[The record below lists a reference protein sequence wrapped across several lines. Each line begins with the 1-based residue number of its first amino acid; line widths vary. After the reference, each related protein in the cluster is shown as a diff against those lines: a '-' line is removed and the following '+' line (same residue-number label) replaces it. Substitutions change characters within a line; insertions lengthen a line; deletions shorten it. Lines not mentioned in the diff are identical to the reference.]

1 MEMQI
6 CHCLEESRRLLENI
20 FRYLE

>member
-6 CHCLEESRRLLENI
+6 CHCLEESRR
-20 FRYLE
+20 